1 MWFRFMMLAFVF
13 NGICNFGIR
22 ILAGYG
28 LAGQY
33 TTTYFLFWFLGGSLV
48 LGAVLLYRGKPN
60 ARIWGSAAAHAA
72 RTSCIKA
79 LKIRSVMGVSSS
91 ASDEGRAFQASSEM
105 NQRSRGIPFFAMT

>member
-1 MWFRFMMLAFVF
+1 MMLAFVF

-48 LGAVLLYRGKPN
+48 LGAVLLYRGKPS
-60 ARIWGSAAAHAA
+60 ARIGILTGISLGVASFGGQLSLGSALG
-72 RTSCIKA
+72 SGLKGA
-79 LKIRSVMGVSSS
+79 LVYPV
-91 ASDEGRAFQASSEM
+91 
-105 NQRSRGIPFFAMT
+105 